1 MLKHN
6 VWMSVSD
13 LMTGLMI
20 IFLFVAIAYMIKVQ
34 NNQSVL
40 VSYVE
45 TKQHLHNR
53 LVNEFKGDTA
63 KWKMVVGRDLSM
75 KFKEPEV
82 LFAQGSDELQPKF
95 IEILNEFIPRY
106 LNILLTDS
114 LRNRISEIRIEGHT
128 DDLRMVKYGS
138 DPYLSNVLLSQQRAY
153 NVLSYIR
160 NMDSFKEYSDEQR
173 KLLDYW
179 FTANGLSY
187 GKALDSKGKYAAL
200 SKDTID
206 REASRRVE
214 FRIITTGEEV
224 LENFVNRKDSNDKK
238 RPPHI

>member
-1 MLKHN
+1 MAKHN

-20 IFLFVAIAYMIKVQ
+20 IFLFVAVAYMIQVQ
-34 NNQSVL
+34 DNQSVL
-40 VSYVE
+40 TEYVE
-45 TKQHLHNR
+45 TKQHLHDR

-75 KFKEPEV
+75 KFREPEV
-82 LFAQGSDELQPKF
+82 LFKQGSGELQPKF
-95 IEILNEFIPRY
+95 KVILNEFIPRY

-114 LRNRISEIRIEGHT
+114 LRNRIREIRIEGHT

-138 DPYLSNVLLSQQRAY
+138 DPYLSNVLLSQERAY

-160 NMDSFKEYSDEQR
+160 NMESFKDYTSEQK
-173 KLLDYW
+173 KLLDFW

-187 GKALDSKGKYAAL
+187 GKALDSKEGYAAL
-200 SKDTID
+200 SNDSID
-206 REASRRVE
+206 KAKSRRVE
-214 FRIITTGEEV
+214 FRIVTSGEEV
-224 LENFVNRKDSNDKK
+224 LENFVNRK
-238 RPPHI
+238 